1 VADRIIYSGD
11 AGTRF
16 TNDTG
21 KVLYQF
27 IAALQNT
34 CGVCLQYHLKISR
47 GWPIPIHYNCRCIQR
62 LVKPGA
68 DAPHEFVDYRKLLD
82 GFDESQKTAA
92 IGASNYRLLKSG
104 LATWDDI
111 VTPNRVRDFREVVA
125 KKRLSVETMTK
136 HGVSR
141 YQATKAYDAVHT
153 TEHQHAER
161 QRAALLKNLT
171 AAGVSHDTLVGEL
184 SKRLAGRV
192 TIAAGPTGA
201 MVGRPQDVGGPAWGG
216 GRLPGTG
223 PSSAGELAKLIS
235 GWRPPKPPI
244 KPKTPAAAPVTVE
257 KPKPEPA
264 PVPKAPLA
272 PGNLETIEDV
282 QKWMKVTFP
291 KAEITTDGIP
301 ADVWNSISRDLG
313 KLAKEY
319 PAVAEKLERIGTND
333 PLWGKGK
340 HARAIARADN
350 NEGKFL
356 NFNPHHWSK
365 PEAIANEV
373 KTGSESGWF
382 VKGISDPNYIVSHEW
397 GHLVDAHLKVTD
409 QKKWIELRQVF
420 SDKPSEL
427 DWNKAV
433 QVSRYAA
440 TNRLEAIAET
450 FAAARHQP
458 KAMQPQVV
466 RDFMRVLAR

>member
-223 PSSAGELAKLIS
+223 ASDAAVLAKLIS
-235 GWRPPKPPI
+235 GWRPTPKA
-244 KPKTPAAAPVTVE
+244 KPLIPKVE
-257 KPKPEPA
+257 AKAKEEAKPKPA
-264 PVPKAPLA
+264 PEQPLSDN
-272 PGNLETIEDV
+272 P
-282 QKWMKVTFP
+282 M
-291 KAEITTDGIP
+291 
-301 ADVWNSISRDLG
+301 
-313 KLAKEY
+313 
-319 PAVAEKLERIGTND
+319 
-333 PLWGKGK
+333 
-340 HARAIARADN
+340 IARAQRIGNGEGVQTLVVDN
-350 NEGKFL
+350 EEQARKLWGDKVDNLAAQYYPG
-356 NFNPHHWSK
+356 NDTIVINARSK
-365 PEAIANEV
+365 YWDPGEVEAAH
-373 KTGSESGWF
+373 KRGWL
-382 VKGISDPNYIVSHEW
+382 SSDDPNHIINHELGHRAHRQAIGPERWDQQNTKSTEGPGKTRIEKEVS
-397 GHLVDAHLKVTD
+397 
-409 QKKWIELRQVF
+409 Q
-420 SDKPSEL
+420 
-427 DWNKAV
+427 
-433 QVSRYAA
+433 YAA
-440 TNRLEAIAET
+440 VNRAEFVAEVYAGMKSGKT
-450 FAAARHQP
+450 YDP
-458 KAMQPQVV
+458 KIMEQ
-466 RDFMRVLAR
+466 FRVFGGVAPK